1 MEYITWDVLRAEIL
15 MVFVKLI
22 KVYLVKRV
30 FRIELIGCSFQSIK
44 NSIYHTLGHISFLF
58 FLFLIF
64 KYAVTQTYQ
73 YWVDQLKILLKGNL
87 IYENLL
93 GLLDVIP
100 RIFLFIT
107 HIIIAH
113 LKVIIVIFNFLQDT
127 VVLIQVADL
136 RYVSPIFLQS
146 ITYHSDIHS
155 NQLTWSIS
163 LIFLFIVFFYGAL
176 INALNFNKIT
186 YPPLWHVYS
195 KNV

>member
-1 MEYITWDVLRAEIL
+1 

-22 KVYLVKRV
+22 KLYLVERV
-30 FRIELIGCSFQSIK
+30 FRIDLIGCSFQCIK
-44 NSIYHTLGHISFLF
+44 DSIYHTLGRISFFF

-64 KYAVTQTYQ
+64 KYAVAQTDQ
-73 YWVDQLKILLKGNL
+73 YWVDQLKILFIGNE

-100 RIFLFIT
+100 RILLLIT

-113 LKVIIVIFNFLQDT
+113 LKIIIVIFNFLQDT
-127 VVLIQVADL
+127 VVLIQIAYL

-146 ITYHSDIHS
+146 ISYLSDIHS
-155 NQLTWSIS
+155 KQLTWSIS
-163 LIFLFIVFFYGAL
+163 LIFLFIVFFYGASIIPFNL
-176 INALNFNKIT
+176 NKIT

-195 KNV
+195 NNV